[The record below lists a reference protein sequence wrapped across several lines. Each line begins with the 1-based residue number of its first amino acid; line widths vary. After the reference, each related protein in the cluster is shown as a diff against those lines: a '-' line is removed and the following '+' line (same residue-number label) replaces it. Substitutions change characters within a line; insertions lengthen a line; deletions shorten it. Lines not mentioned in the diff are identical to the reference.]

1 MNGGRDRNKR
11 RRGNGASATAPSA
24 PAAAAAT
31 TAAAAATV
39 ATDLKSRLGSRLES
53 AEVTLALQPTKLQDL
68 LIPKLKELLS
78 LSDTINQRIETLK
91 KLTSR

>member
-1 MNGGRDRNKR
+1 MTTSTNEGRDRSNKR
-11 RRGNGASATAPSA
+11 RRGDGASATAPSA
-24 PAAAAAT
+24 PAD
-31 TAAAAATV
+31 
-39 ATDLKSRLGSRLES
+39 DLKSRLGSRLET
-53 AEVTLALQPTKLQDL
+53 AEPTLALQPTKLQDL